1 MPISMDLT
9 IFILIFGLLKQ
20 SLIESQTYYQINIKT
35 QTYLMTV
42 IIL

>member
-1 MPISMDLT
+1 MDLT